1 MTWILVHFK
10 SNLAKED
17 EDLFF
22 ISYEQ
27 TSLNRALKHCQ
38 RRPTISLLLRGRL
51 WTTEREQMN
60 DGAPRRLL
68 SNGHHD
74 FIHM

>member
-1 MTWILVHFK
+1 MTWILVHFN

-27 TSLNRALKHCQ
+27 TSLKSRIEALPKKTHNFLV
-38 RRPTISLLLRGRL
+38 I
-51 WTTEREQMN
+51 TTEREQMN